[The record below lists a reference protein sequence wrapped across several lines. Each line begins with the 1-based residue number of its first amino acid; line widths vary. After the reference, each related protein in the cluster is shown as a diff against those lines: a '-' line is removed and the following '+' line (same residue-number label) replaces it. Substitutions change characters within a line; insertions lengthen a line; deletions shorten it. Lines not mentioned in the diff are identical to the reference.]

1 VLGGGRAGGIATHWS
16 RRAFTFMQ
24 ESNDT
29 AEVRGSFQEIEA
41 RKTAQHTVKHRD
53 GGDGSAVADHRGGG
67 EGLVVVTSVIV
78 TSQS

>member
-1 VLGGGRAGGIATHWS
+1 
-16 RRAFTFMQ
+16 M
-24 ESNDT
+24 
-29 AEVRGSFQEIEA
+29 RGSFQEIEA